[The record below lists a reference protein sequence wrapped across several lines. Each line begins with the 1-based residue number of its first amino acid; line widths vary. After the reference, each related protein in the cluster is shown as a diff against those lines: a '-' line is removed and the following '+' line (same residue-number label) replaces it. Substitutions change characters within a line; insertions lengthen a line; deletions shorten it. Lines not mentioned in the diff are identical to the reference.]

1 MSDLGSGEEGSDE
14 DESDDALAF
23 LEFIARSAPRSEYD
37 GLMARA
43 ERSGADEDRMRRL
56 ERFNRLALTAQSM
69 IEYRRD
75 REAELAALVDAAHE
89 FVAARRAKD
98 LLDSIARRARLLL
111 KLDVSYVGLHE
122 EDRPG
127 TVVLS
132 ADGNAV
138 KVAESYRLPPDG
150 GLGAMVRTCRA
161 PFWTPDY
168 LGDNSFVHVE
178 AIDDIVRA
186 EGLRAVLAVP
196 LTAGGEPMGVLYVA
210 DRQVRHLT
218 PNEVTLLCSLADL
231 AAVAI
236 EHNRLVEELRDTI
249 GQLRQDI
256 GEARTALACTRRSAD
271 LQSHLITQ
279 VMDRRG
285 VDSLLATAAE
295 ALGGGAGLCSP
306 LGRPLAEYGTLRP
319 VAPADLRAACRRAA
333 ETGRPTSVAPGLWTV
348 PLLPGGNAGFLLTD
362 LGPDADHTAVPL
374 LPMVARTL
382 ALHLRVQHDDSP
394 KAQSH
399 QEFFDDLIG
408 APRSPTLLRE
418 RALMFSLSFRRPHVV
433 LVAGGSR
440 GASPRLE
447 ASGAD
452 YAKELGGLCSV
463 RDGTVVLL
471 LPGDDPVA
479 VAQTAAPELTD
490 RAGHPV
496 TVGVAGPASTVDG
509 IADAHREAAKCLET
523 LRALGGDGGTACAS
537 DLGFLGMLLAEENDV
552 PGYIRTTIG
561 PVVDYDTHRFT
572 DLVPTLRVYLE
583 SGRSPTRAA
592 ETLRVHPNTVSRRLE
607 RIGVLLGEDWQS
619 PERVLDIQLA
629 LRLYQ
634 VRSALSSHPSSETRA
649 VLGSLRE

>member
-1 MSDLGSGEEGSDE
+1 
-14 DESDDALAF
+14 
-23 LEFIARSAPRSEYD
+23 
-37 GLMARA
+37 MARA

-89 FVAARRAKD
+89 FVAARQGKG
-98 LLDSIARRARLLL
+98 LLESVARRARLLL
-111 KLDVSYVGLHE
+111 KLDVAYVGLHE

-127 TVVLS
+127 TLVLS

-168 LGDNSFVHVE
+168 LGDDSFVHVE

-196 LTAGGEPMGVLYVA
+196 LSTGGESMGVLYVA

-249 GQLRQDI
+249 GQLRQDVD
-256 GEARTALACTRRSAD
+256 ETRTALARTRKSAD

-279 VMDRRG
+279 VMDRCG

-295 ALGGGAGLCSP
+295 ALGGGTGLCSP
-306 LGRPLAEYGTLRP
+306 LGRPLAKYGNLRP
-319 VAPADLRAACRRAA
+319 LAPADLRAACRRAA
-333 ETGRPTSVAPGLWTV
+333 ETGRPTSVVPGAWTV
-348 PLLPGGNAGFLLTD
+348 PLHPGGNAGFLLTD
-362 LGPDADHTAVPL
+362 LGPDADHTVLPL

-382 ALHLRVQHDDSP
+382 ALHLRVQQDDSP
-394 KAQSH
+394 EAQSH

-408 APRSPTLLRE
+408 APRSPTRLRE

-433 LVAGGSR
+433 LVAGGPH
-440 GASPRLE
+440 GASSRLE
-447 ASGAD
+447 AAGTD

-463 RDGTVVLL
+463 RDGAVVLL

-490 RAGHPV
+490 RAGHSV

-619 PERVLDIQLA
+619 PDRVLDIQLA

-634 VRSALSSHPSSETRA
+634 VRSALSSQPASETRA
-649 VLGSLRE
+649 VLGSHLR

>member
-1 MSDLGSGEEGSDE
+1 
-14 DESDDALAF
+14 
-23 LEFIARSAPRSEYD
+23 
-37 GLMARA
+37 MARA
-43 ERSGADEDRMRRL
+43 ERAGADEERMRRL

-89 FVAARRAKD
+89 FVAAQQYKD
-98 LLDSIARRARLLL
+98 LLESVARRARLLL
-111 KLDVSYVGLHE
+111 KLDVAYVSLHQE
-122 EDRPG
+122 DLHHEDRPG

-138 KVAESYRLPPDG
+138 KVADSYRLPADG
-150 GLGAMVRTCRA
+150 GLGGMVRTCHA

-168 LGDNSFVHVE
+168 LGDSSFVHVE
-178 AIDDIVRA
+178 TVDDIVRA

-196 LTAGGEPMGVLYVA
+196 LCVGDDSVGVLYVA

-236 EHNRLVEELRDTI
+236 ERIRLVEELRDTI
-249 GQLRQDI
+249 GRLREDV
-256 GEARTALACTRRSAD
+256 GEARAALAGTRRSAD

-279 VMDRRG
+279 VLERRG
-285 VDSLLATAAE
+285 ADALLAAAAE
-295 ALGGGAGLCSP
+295 SLGGGTSLCSP
-306 LGRPLAEYGTLRP
+306 LGRPLAEYGNLRP

-333 ETGRPTSVAPGLWTV
+333 ETGRPTPVAPGYWTV
-348 PLLPGGNAGFLLTD
+348 PLYPGEYNAGFLLTD
-362 LGPDADHTAVPL
+362 VGPEADHTVVPL

-382 ALHLRVQHDDSP
+382 ALHLRIQRNDST

-399 QEFFDDLIG
+399 QDFFDDLVG
-408 APRSPTLLRE
+408 APRSPALLRE
-418 RALMFSLSFRRPHVV
+418 RALLFSLSFRRPHVV
-433 LVAGGSR
+433 LVASGPH
-440 GASPRLE
+440 GASARLE
-447 ASGAD
+447 SSGAD

-463 RDGTVVLL
+463 RDGAVVLL

-490 RAGHPV
+490 RVGHPV
-496 TVGVAGPASTVDG
+496 TVGAAGPASTVDG
-509 IADAHREAAKCLET
+509 ISDAHREAAQCLET

-552 PGYIRTTIG
+552 PGYIKTTIG
-561 PVVDYDTHRFT
+561 PVIDYDTHRFT
-572 DLVPTLRVYLE
+572 DLIPTLRVYLE

-607 RIGVLLGEDWQS
+607 RIGQLLGEDWQG

-634 VRSALSSHPSSETRA
+634 VRSALSSRSASASLPPRPAPASRT
-649 VLGSLRE
+649 VLGSQRE